1 MRGSREGVR
10 HIFPFLSGT
19 VVLKV
24 EGIKPETLINRLR
37 LRFPLR
43 SLVKTGENGLHFEIA
58 CRDKLPVLACIRAIY
73 PTSDVTVEKEI
84 GLPVFA
90 RRLKKRAGLYVGG
103 VLALLLAFASS
114 KMIWLVSVEGNQNV
128 ESVQI
133 RRQLQ
138 SLGIAEG
145 QPKQTNDLEYL
156 YNSFLL
162 NEKRISWIAIN
173 YDGMIAHVEVKEA
186 EKPEKQIDKSKITN
200 LVASTDGV
208 VRRVDALDGS
218 ASVAPGDT
226 VRKGELLVSAFMET
240 RETGTVL
247 RTARGFVWAST
258 VHSYEISVPKTI
270 TVKNYSGKTKTART
284 LCILGKKLPLYL
296 PLPNVAEQ
304 YTKTYTE
311 KPFILFGSIRLPF
324 SIQTERTAAYTEHQE
339 AVSKEKAAE
348 KAAAEVAK
356 RIENDLERAEILK
369 RTETFSE
376 TDAAYV
382 FTFEFSC
389 LENIAVPMELE
400 FEE

>member
-1 MRGSREGVR
+1 MKGSREGVR

-58 CRDKLPVLACIRAIY
+58 CRDKLPVLACIRAIC

-84 GLPVFA
+84 GLPVLA

-133 RRQLQ
+133 RRQLR

-218 ASVAPGDT
+218 AAVVPGDT

-270 TVKNYSGKTKTART
+270 TVKKYSGKTKTAR
-284 LCILGKKLPLYL
+284 LIVSYM
-296 PLPNVAEQ
+296 NVVL
-304 YTKTYTE
+304 
-311 KPFILFGSIRLPF
+311 FI
-324 SIQTERTAAYTEHQE
+324 
-339 AVSKEKAAE
+339 
-348 KAAAEVAK
+348 
-356 RIENDLERAEILK
+356 RIMDLI
-369 RTETFSE
+369 F
-376 TDAAYV
+376 
-382 FTFEFSC
+382 
-389 LENIAVPMELE
+389 I
-400 FEE
+400 

>member
-1 MRGSREGVR
+1 MR

-43 SLVKTGENGLHFEIA
+43 SLVKTSENGLHFEIA
-58 CRDKLPVLACIRAIY
+58 YRDKQPVLACIRAMC
-73 PTSDVTVEKEI
+73 PTSAITVEKES
-84 GLPVFA
+84 GLPVLA
-90 RRLKKRAGLYVGG
+90 RRMKKRAGLYVGG
-103 VLALLLAFASS
+103 VLALILAFASS
-114 KMIWLVSVEGNQNV
+114 KRIWLISIEGNQRV
-128 ESVQI
+128 ESAQI

-145 QPKQTNDLEYL
+145 QPKKTDDLEYL

-173 YDGMIAHVEVKEA
+173 YDGMIAHVDVKEA

-218 ASVAPGDT
+218 AAVLPGDT

-258 VHSYEISVPKTI
+258 VHSYEISVPKT
-270 TVKNYSGKTKTART
+270 TAVKQYTGKVKKART

-296 PLPNVAEQ
+296 PLANAAER
-304 YTKTYTE
+304 YTKTYTV
-311 KPFILFGSIRLPF
+311 KPFTLFGSIRLPF
-324 SIQTERTAAYTEHQE
+324 SIQTERSAAYVEREKT
-339 AVSKEKAAE
+339 VTKETAAE
-348 KAAAEVAK
+348 KAAAEMAK
-356 RIENDLERAEILK
+356 RIENDFERAEILK

-376 TDAAYV
+376 TDTAYV
-382 FTFEFSC
+382 FTFEFLC
-389 LENIAVPMELE
+389 LENIAVPVELQ